1 MSFIFNL
8 SLHIDGSIGGNFQY
22 RSKHFPLSLLPFNL
36 GRFFLSVVSPTNEH
50 IQFFQLPP
58 SYHLREGLEDLRSYD
73 FLLSSCLIPL
83 ARAISRLVIPSTSND
98 FKESLTV
105 LQLIVIIG

>member
-1 MSFIFNL
+1 MGIEKELEVFYETMEPHKVKIL
-8 SLHIDGSIGGNFQY
+8 A
-22 RSKHFPLSLLPFNL
+22 LL
-36 GRFFLSVVSPTNEH
+36 
-50 IQFFQLPP
+50 IQLPP

-83 ARAISRLVIPSTSND
+83 ARAISLLVIASTSND

>member
-1 MSFIFNL
+1 MGRTIPSYRFAVVRERRKWNISEEWSRIKTRFWCYKFN
-8 SLHIDGSIGGNFQY
+8 Y
-22 RSKHFPLSLLPFNL
+22 
-36 GRFFLSVVSPTNEH
+36 
-50 IQFFQLPP
+50 LPP
-58 SYHLREGLEDLRSYD
+58 SYHPRGLEDLRSYD

-83 ARAISRLVIPSTSND
+83 ARAISLLVIASISND